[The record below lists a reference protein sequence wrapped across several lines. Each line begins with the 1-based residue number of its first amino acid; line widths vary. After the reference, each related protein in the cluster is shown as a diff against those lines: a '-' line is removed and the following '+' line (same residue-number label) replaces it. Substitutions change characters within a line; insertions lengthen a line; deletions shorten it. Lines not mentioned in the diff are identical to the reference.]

1 MNPRRLRFVEVHGVS
16 TCLGAVWGGLWD
28 RVQGAEDIWGKER
41 RSDVDVPASFWA
53 VNSPDNRRR
62 CIVL

>member
-1 MNPRRLRFVEVHGVS
+1 MNFDHLRLVEVHGVS
-16 TCLGAVWGGLWD
+16 TCLNPVWGGLWD
-28 RVQGAEDIWGKER
+28 RVQGDEDIWRKGMGV
-41 RSDVDVPASFWA
+41 DADVPASFWV